1 MATIKDIANKLG
13 ISISTV
19 SKGLNGA
26 SDVSNELRQTI
37 LDTAVEMGYTTKRM
51 KKEEHKK
58 LCIFIENIA
67 YETPSDFGYDI
78 VLGFKQAAFRD
89 NWSVNVLPITPAFQ
103 RQEKYDTFMLKNG
116 YSGGFLVSFSL
127 EDAWMHQLENT
138 KIPTALFD
146 NFIKR
151 NPNVAYVGT
160 DSFEGIEAAI
170 DHLVSLGHSKI
181 AFLNGSQPSMVT
193 DHRGQAFYDGM
204 TSFQLPINPKLV
216 AYSHY
221 KPGEI
226 NKFVEYHVPRFL
238 EEGAT
243 AVICATDLIAFHVM
257 EECKKLSYHVPDDV
271 SVVGFDDLPL
281 SSYSLPPLTTIRQD
295 RIDLGKCGYMALHS
309 LMNQVSVSK
318 NLLRPQF
325 ILRNSTAKAID
336 R

>member
-1 MATIKDIANKLG
+1 MVNIYNKIVNICCNTNFIYGILLVKTTLLKKRGCIVATIKDIANKLG
-13 ISISTV
+13 VSISTV

-26 SDVSNELRQTI
+26 SDVSDELRQTI

-67 YETPSDFGYDI
+67 YETPSDFGYDV

-127 EDAWMHQLENT
+127 EDAWMSQLANT
-138 KIPTALFD
+138 RIPTALFD

-160 DSFEGIEAAI
+160 DSFEGIEASI
-170 DHLVSLGHSKI
+170 DHLTRLGHTKI
-181 AFLNGSQPSMVT
+181 AFMNGSQPSMVT
-193 DHRGQAFYDGM
+193 EHRGQAYYDGM
-204 TSFQLPINPKLV
+204 AAYGLPTNEKMV

-221 KPGEI
+221 KSSEI
-226 NKFVEYHVPRFL
+226 YKFIKYF
-238 EEGAT
+238 
-243 AVICATDLIAFHVM
+243 I
-257 EECKKLSYHVPDDV
+257 
-271 SVVGFDDLPL
+271 
-281 SSYSLPPLTTIRQD
+281 TTY
-295 RIDLGKCGYMALHS
+295 C
-309 LMNQVSVSK
+309 
-318 NLLRPQF
+318 
-325 ILRNSTAKAID
+325 
-336 R
+336 